1 MTFGRGLRAGLM
13 GFRALVV
20 AALVAYAGL
29 PEDAAQAGPLIQN
42 GSFEQ
47 TSNISSPGGYICR
60 FPRHFIC
67 RFPSHFRGGAHNIF
81 GGSSRAYR
89 VASGGRYTSSARL
102 AS

>member
-47 TSNISSPGGYICR
+47 TSNISSPGGYIC
-60 FPRHFIC
+60 
-67 RFPSHFRGGAHNIF
+67 GNGAGDTCISNLLDWTSTCAPGQAC
-81 GGSSRAYR
+81 GGSQGHHLMVRR
-89 VASGGRYTSSARL
+89 PG
-102 AS
+102 